1 MITNFDLLYE
11 SIGSK
16 LAKPA
21 GILGGTLVGLGLG
34 GGILAPKVG
43 QTTINYVNNMHA
55 LNKANDV
62 MVKAGYPSQEINK
75 LDVLK
80 LSASQD
86 GWDNAYF
93 KDMIRRKIN
102 MPREEYYS
110 SFPDDNSNVV
120 TALSTLGLSGLAG
133 GLGGYK
139 LANKFLNK
147 K

>member
-11 SIGSK
+11 AAESK

-21 GILGGTLVGLGLG
+21 GILGGTLIGLGVG

-80 LSASQD
+80 LSASQNAE
-86 GWDNAYF
+86 DNGDF
-93 KDMIRRKIN
+93 KEMIRHKIN
-102 MPREEYYS
+102 MPREEYYN
-110 SFPDDNSNVV
+110 SFPDDNSHIVA
-120 TALSTLGLSGLAG
+120 ALSTLGLSGLVG